1 MNKYIVKLTDGSS
14 ELVEADGIFND
25 NGTIVFYENQETGEF
40 GEAVQRYVCC
50 YSLQNMISVRTDKTE
65 ITSKPKPEKNE
76 DLISRSAILA
86 YLNKHWTVNIIDLLK
101 EFPAYEPEE
110 EDDENN

>member
-25 NGTIVFYENQETGEF
+25 NGTLVFYENQGAGEF
-40 GEAVQRYVCC
+40 GEIIRQYICC
-50 YSLQNMISVRTDKTE
+50 YSLHNIISVRSDKTE

-86 YLNKHWTVNIIDLLK
+86 YLDKHWSTNIIDLLK
-101 EFPAYEPEE
+101 EFPAY
-110 EDDENN
+110 